1 MYLLSV
7 CIPTYNREKNLKEM
21 LDSIKS
27 HSNVEIVVCDDG
39 STDNTN
45 QLVNKYL
52 NKLNLKYVYQNNTG
66 VSAAMQKAYNNASGV
81 FVIKMDSDDLF
92 INDGLEYILE
102 TIKNNSKFEAFLYG
116 VQTLKGNKYLKN
128 LPPDGITN
136 FISVRADKKVK
147 GDLKEVVKR
156 EIVLKYMYDVPSYVK
171 RIPPGLLWVKI
182 AEDYECLSF
191 NKAVAIKN
199 YSYNEWFFPSHFED
213 DPNVPGFIQIES
225 LVQTFIMTF
234 LSIEGVQGNKTNF
247 LKINNAVFKK
257 KIVPGDVTTIYAHLE
272 SFKRGLAKGKAHSE
286 VDGEMACSAEFLV
299 SVPAI
304 LDKFKPKKFDKL
316 SLSFK
321 LNAPEPSDNRKVF
334 FSFNNNTSIRKFSRF
349 NCIISIII
357 IIIFFCYFYTT
368 K

>member
-66 VSAAMQKAYNNASGV
+66 VSAAMQKAYNNASGL

-199 YSYNEWFFPSHFED
+199 YLNEGITSKMLYLKTLYPESMVELNDRLCKSTSYRSIIFRWKSRLLWARYSFHNKSI
-213 DPNVPGFIQIES
+213 FIKNLWHY
-225 LVQTFIMTF
+225 LVF
-234 LSIEGVQGNKTNF
+234 
-247 LKINNAVFKK
+247 
-257 KIVPGDVTTIYAHLE
+257 
-272 SFKRGLAKGKAHSE
+272 
-286 VDGEMACSAEFLV
+286 
-299 SVPAI
+299 VPAWCI
-304 LDKFKPKKFDKL
+304 YKVDKL
-316 SLSFK
+316 R
-321 LNAPEPSDNRKVF
+321 LNLNKYQK
-334 FSFNNNTSIRKFSRF
+334 N
-349 NCIISIII
+349 
-357 IIIFFCYFYTT
+357 
-368 K
+368 